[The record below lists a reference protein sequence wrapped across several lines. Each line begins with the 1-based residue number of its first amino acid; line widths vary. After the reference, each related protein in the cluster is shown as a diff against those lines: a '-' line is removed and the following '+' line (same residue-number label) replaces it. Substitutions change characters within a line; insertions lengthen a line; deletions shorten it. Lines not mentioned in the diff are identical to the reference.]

1 MSQVNVQNITV
12 SYHGQVALYEASLAI
27 NKGDFIG
34 IIGENGSGKTT
45 LIKAI
50 LGLTSFQDGT
60 VTTASGT
67 TIGYVPQYIARQDY
81 IFPAT
86 AKEVVLM
93 GLLSTKTGWK
103 RYSKTDHEMADTLF
117 ETLGISQLKDKRIG
131 ELSGGQQ
138 QRVLLAR
145 ALINNPDVLFLDEPT
160 SALDVQMEQSFLDL
174 LRRLNQSREMSIVIV
189 THDLAS
195 LGDYVK
201 DIIYINKSILFQGSF
216 KEFCQNNSLSPYI
229 HTHDVKGC
237 GQ

>member
-12 SYHGQVALYEASLAI
+12 SYHGQVALYKASLEI

-45 LIKAI
+45 LLKAI
-50 LGLTSFQDGT
+50 LGLTHVQDGI
-60 VTTASGT
+60 VTTASGM

-103 RYSKTDHEMADTLF
+103 RYTRSDHERVDDLF

-174 LRRLNQSREMSIVIV
+174 LKRLNNTKEMSIVIV

-216 KEFCQNNSLSPYI
+216 REFCQNNTLSPYI
-229 HTHDVKGC
+229 HTHDIKGC
-237 GQ
+237 GH